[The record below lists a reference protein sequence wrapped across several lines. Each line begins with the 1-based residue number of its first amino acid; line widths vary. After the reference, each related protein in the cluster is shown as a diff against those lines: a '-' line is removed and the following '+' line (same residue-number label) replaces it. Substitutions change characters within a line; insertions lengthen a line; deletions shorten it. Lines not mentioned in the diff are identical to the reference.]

1 MVRDSLLFRTSRPI
15 QYLDHEVN
23 AVRGRTS
30 PDSTIFALA
39 FPDTYE
45 LGMSNLGLKILYHIL
60 NGREGVSGE
69 RVFAPEPDME
79 EILRREGAT
88 LATLESGTPLH
99 RCQII
104 GFTLQSELHYTG
116 ILNMLDM
123 GGVPLRTSER
133 KREDPLVLG
142 GGPLALNPE
151 PLADFIDAFA
161 LGDGE
166 DVVLEIEAAYRSW
179 KEKRQSRETL
189 LECLASIPGVYVPS
203 LYRVSYEREG
213 RVGAVEP
220 LLPGVP
226 ARVTRRLV
234 TDLDRSPFPEAPP
247 VPFLDITHDRLTVEV
262 SRGCP
267 QGCRFC
273 HAGMVY
279 RPYRERSPETVEKI
293 LLNSLSRT
301 GYDAVSLSALS
312 IGDYCR
318 LPSLTRKLSS
328 RLGPRHISISLPS
341 IRPGSL
347 PDDVIVQ
354 VGSVRKSSFTIA
366 PEAGTDRLRKVINK
380 GITEEEILGTADYI
394 FRNGWS
400 SLKLYFMIGLP
411 TETEEDVRGIV
422 DLASRIRKSAL
433 SAKVKKPRI
442 TVSVSAFVPKTHT
455 PFQWTAMAGLDYLE
469 ETVENLQRSCRRVGF
484 NFKWHHPSMSLIE
497 GLLARGDRRLGPVI
511 FEVWRRGGR
520 LEAWTDHF
528 DLSRWRESLAGK
540 GLEPGEYLH
549 RERGRDEVFPWDHLD
564 VTVRRSFLWED
575 YQKGLEQ
582 KETPP
587 CRIGHCRICGAC
599 PEDLPPLSES
609 GLPPAVVDAGGP
621 PPEDRRFRVRIRFK
635 KEGVMKF
642 LSHLELFRCFHRASL
657 RADLPLSYTAGFN
670 PHPRISFAPPLP
682 VGCVGEREMA
692 DLELASPF
700 TLEELMRRM
709 NSTLPEGLEISAARY
724 MPKGV
729 PSLNEDADLARILV
743 DLPSTMI
750 PRRETIG
757 RDLEALLEREELIVE
772 REKKGVRKPK
782 NVRPFIHEASL
793 LAEGENLRLDLWLK
807 HTREGSIRPA
817 ELMRALFRD
826 ETPDPWEAPVRRLG
840 LYRLERGKAVEIFF
854 PPKLPHPGGGQ
865 EPLTGGREYVP
876 LKKTQV
882 ED

>member
-15 QYLDHEVN
+15 QYLNHEVN
-23 AVRGRTS
+23 AVRRRIF
-30 PDSTIFALA
+30 PDTIIFALA

-79 EILRREGAT
+79 DNLRRDGT
-88 LATLESGTPLH
+88 PLSTLESGTPLH
-99 RCQII
+99 LCQII

-123 GGVPLRTSER
+123 GGVPLRTSQR
-133 KREDPLVLG
+133 RREDPLVLG
-142 GGPLALNPE
+142 GGPLAFNPE

-166 DVVLEIEAAYRSW
+166 DVVLEIEEAYRSW
-179 KEKRQSRETL
+179 RRESQSREIL
-189 LECLASIPGVYVPS
+189 MERLASIPGVYVPS
-203 LYRVSYEREG
+203 LYRVSYDKEG

-226 ARVTRRLV
+226 EKVTRRLV
-234 TDLDRSPFPEAPP
+234 RDLDRSPYPEAPP

-279 RPYRERSPETVEKI
+279 RPYRERSSEKVEKI
-293 LLNSLSRT
+293 VLNSLART
-301 GYDAVSLSALS
+301 GYDTISLSALS
-312 IGDYCR
+312 IGDYCP
-318 LPSLTRKLSS
+318 LPSLARRLSS

-366 PEAGTDRLRKVINK
+366 PEAATERLRKVINK

-400 SLKLYFMIGLP
+400 ALKLYFMIGLP
-411 TETEEDVRGIV
+411 TETEEDVREIV
-422 DLASRIRKSAL
+422 DLASRIRATAL
-433 SAKVKKPRI
+433 SAGVRKPRI

-455 PFQWTAMAGLDYLE
+455 PFQWAAMAGLDNME
-469 ETVENLQRSCRRVGF
+469 KTIHKLQGRLRKGGF
-484 NFKWHHPSMSLIE
+484 NFKWHHPSMSMIE

-511 FEVWRRGGR
+511 HEVWKRGGR

-528 DLSRWRESLAGK
+528 DLSRWRESLAVQSLGP
-540 GLEPGEYLH
+540 EEYLH
-549 RERGRDEVFPWDHLD
+549 RERDEKEIFPWDHLD

-575 YQKGLEQ
+575 YRRALGE

-587 CRIGHCRICGAC
+587 CRTGHCRICGAC
-599 PEDLPPLSES
+599 PDGLTPPPEELLPP
-609 GLPPAVVDAGGP
+609 PAASMDGP
-621 PPEDRRFRVRIRFK
+621 SLEDRRFRVRIRFR

-657 RADLPLSYTAGFN
+657 RASLPLSYTAGFN
-670 PHPRISFAPPLP
+670 PHPRIAFAPPLP
-682 VGCVGEREMA
+682 VGYVGEREMA

-700 TLEELMRRM
+700 TLNELIWRM
-709 NSTLPEGLEISAARY
+709 NRALPEGLEVTAARFI
-724 MPKGV
+724 PKGV
-729 PSLNEDADLARILV
+729 PSLNEDADLARFSV
-743 DLPSTMI
+743 DLPSDMI
-750 PRRETIG
+750 SRKERIG
-757 RDLEALLEREELIVE
+757 KDLEALLEKEELLVE
-772 REKKGVRKPK
+772 RKKKGVAKPK

-793 LAEGENLRLDLWLK
+793 LEEGNNLRLDLWLK
-807 HTREGSIRPA
+807 YTREGSIRPA
-817 ELMRALFRD
+817 ELMEALFRD
-826 ETPDPWEAPVRRLG
+826 GTGGPGEFPVRRLG
-840 LYRLERGKAVEIFF
+840 IYRLEREKAVEIFF
-854 PPKLPHPGGGQ
+854 PPRIPRLGGRQ
-865 EPLTGGREYVP
+865 ESLTGGREYVP
-876 LKKTQV
+876 LNKNQV